1 MSRSATSPSVR
12 RFDPD
17 RRARI
22 IEAALQ
28 VVGERGVG
36 GLTFRAVADRADV
49 PLGSTTYHFADKDE
63 LVREVL
69 RTARERSRRFATET
83 LRDAVGRLGTA
94 QGIAFLIEELTV
106 RRHALLVLE
115 HDLYLSALRN
125 PSLREESRKWS
136 SDFVEVIAEFTDPRS
151 ATALGYLFDGIC
163 MQSALFD
170 VLFLAADVEPQIA
183 LVLEGS
189 RAIREGAN
197 GR

>member
-1 MSRSATSPSVR
+1 MPRTGRQATTR

-17 RRARI
+17 RRERI

-28 VVGERGVG
+28 VVEDRGVG

-69 RTARERSRRFATET
+69 RTARERSRRFAVET
-83 LRDAVGRLGTA
+83 LRDAVGRLGLVR
-94 QGIAFLIEELTV
+94 GIALLVEELTV

-125 PSLREESRKWS
+125 PALREESRKWS
-136 SDFVEVIAEFTDPRS
+136 SDFVEVLSDFADPES
-151 ATALGYLFDGIC
+151 AVALGYLFDGIC

-170 VLFLAADVEPQIA
+170 ILFFAADVEPQIA

-189 RAIREGAN
+189 RAMRSQQRG
-197 GR
+197 